1 MTNAA
6 PLFHAAALDHI
17 PDGPPRPIL
26 ADIAARRWRGLLLLC
41 WLRGLSLPPG
51 RWRGLRGLL
60 LLRGPWRGLFLPHR
74 LWRGPSLLHGPWL
87 LLRTRNAGPLFEP
100 ACAL

>member
-41 WLRGLSLPPG
+41 WLRGPWRGLSLPPG
-51 RWRGLRGLL
+51 RWRWLRGLS
-60 LLRGPWRGLFLPHR
+60 LPHG